1 MLQQDTPD
9 DYVIATGETH
19 SVKEFLNEVWESAEL
34 GNPSKHLKINKKY
47 FRPHEVPYLLGDSSK
62 AREIL
67 GWQPKYDFSS
77 LAEDMYL
84 SDFDHIVSTK
94 GWK

>member
-1 MLQQDTPD
+1 MLQQEVPD

-19 SVKEFLNEVWESAEL
+19 SVEEFLQEVWACAEL
-34 GNPSKHLKINKKY
+34 GDPARHLKINKKY